1 MSKTTPPSDF
11 WKWQDA
17 IAVVGIMA
25 IIVYAGLL
33 AWFYGTGGEVAAQ
46 GMTNAVI
53 PVVGTIVGLVFGVS
67 TGTKMG
73 TAVGQKKGDIK
84 VEIAKKALA
93 THISHL
99 EKLHRDAQSLR
110 LISNGPNEAGK
121 ESPEQPVHLEEFQRR
136 VGQVIDQA
144 ATALQ
149 LIS

>member
-1 MSKTTPPSDF
+1 
-11 WKWQDA
+11 
-17 IAVVGIMA
+17 
-25 IIVYAGLL
+25 LL

-110 LISNGPNEAGK
+110 TSSNRSNEASA
-121 ESPEQPVHLEEFQRR
+121 ESLDQRPPLEEFQRR